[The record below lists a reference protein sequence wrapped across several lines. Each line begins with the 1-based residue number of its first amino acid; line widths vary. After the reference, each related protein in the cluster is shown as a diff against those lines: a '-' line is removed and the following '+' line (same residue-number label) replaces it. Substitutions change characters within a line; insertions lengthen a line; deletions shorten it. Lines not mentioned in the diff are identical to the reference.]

1 MNFAEEYP
9 KLGVRRLERLMRRAA
24 LVLLSL
30 AWAGPLQAA
39 GNHRFCGTTRDSSR
53 TAIAAHAER
62 EARRGNLLAAS
73 DLETSSDVG
82 SIAVLLDEGDLALRR
97 NTLDLASAGVEFS
110 PDGANYR
117 AARVD
122 RPVAA
127 GGGSVLRLTDD
138 SSLAVA
144 LPFSFPFRG
153 TAYTRVFV
161 NSDGNLSFGEGDS
174 ASTSRSLGRFLGGP
188 PRIAPLFADLD
199 PAQPGASV
207 TTRTE
212 GDSFRVTWTDVP
224 QFGKTDNNTFQVTLF
239 KNGRIAFA
247 WATGLTTLLDE
258 GVVGIAPG
266 KNRGGFTPVD
276 MSVVGT
282 VSGGA
287 IAESFRIDNQL
298 DLVAATRKFYRSH
311 GDEYQQILFFT
322 SQSLISRG
330 TFAYE
335 NNIQNADAGT
345 GVDIENASSQYGS
358 TGRLESVVMMDALSK
373 YSVVPGERING
384 EDTSLSLIGHEVGH
398 RWLASATF
406 KDGNRTSNELLG
418 RDLAHWSF
426 FMDSDG
432 SYDEGNEITDL
443 GGGQFRTAGA
453 SLGYGPL
460 DEYLMG
466 VRRAEDVQ
474 PVFIVRNPTGTS
486 ATDPGRDPQ
495 TGVTFQ
501 GTRRDVPMADII
513 AALGPRSPA
522 PSTTLP
528 PWRQAFVY
536 VSVGGP
542 ADPSAVAKVDQ
553 LRQQWEPFFRTAVNQ
568 RRSVDTRLR

>member
-1 MNFAEEYP
+1 MAC
-9 KLGVRRLERLMRRAA
+9 
-24 LVLLSL
+24 
-30 AWAGPLQAA
+30 AGPLQAA
-39 GNHRFCGTTRDSSR
+39 GSHPFCGTTRDGGR

-62 EARRGNLLAAS
+62 EARQDERLEAS
-73 DLETSSDVG
+73 DVSASADVG
-82 SIAVLLDEGDLALRR
+82 HVAVLQDEGDLALLR
-97 NTLDLASAGVEFS
+97 NTLDLANAGVEFS
-110 PDGANYR
+110 PDGTRYR

-122 RPVAA
+122 RPVVA
-127 GGGSVLRLTDD
+127 GGGTTLRLSDD
-138 SSLAVA
+138 STLSVA
-144 LPFSFPFRG
+144 LPFSFTFRG

-161 NSDGNLSFGEGDS
+161 NSDGNLTFGEGDS

-199 PAQPGASV
+199 PSRAGASV

-212 GDSFRVTWTDVP
+212 GDSFRVTWTSVP
-224 QFGKTDNNTFQVTLF
+224 QFEKTDKNTFQVTLF

-266 KNRGGFTPVD
+266 RDRGGFTPVD
-276 MSVVGT
+276 MSAIAA
-282 VSGGA
+282 VSSGA
-287 IAESFRIDNQL
+287 IAESFRLDNQL
-298 DLVAATRKFYRSH
+298 DLVAAARKFYRSH
-311 GDEYQQILFFT
+311 RDEYQQLLFFT
-322 SQSLISRG
+322 SRSLVSRG

-335 NNIQNADAGT
+335 SNIQNSDAGT
-345 GVDIENASSQYGS
+345 GVDIDDTSSQYGS
-358 TGRLESVVMMDALSK
+358 AGRLESAVMMDALSK
-373 YSVVPGERING
+373 YSTIPSQRING

-406 KDGNRTSNELLG
+406 KDGNRVSNELLG

-466 VRRAEDVQ
+466 VRRPEDVR
-474 PVFIVRNPTGTS
+474 PVFIVRNPASTS
-486 ATDPGRDPQ
+486 PTDPGRDPQ
-495 TGVTFQ
+495 TGVTFR
-501 GTRRDVPMADII
+501 GTRRDVPMAEII
-513 AALGPRSPA
+513 AALGPRRPA
-522 PSTTLP
+522 SSTALP

-542 ADPSAVAKVDQ
+542 ADPAAIAKVDQ
-553 LRQQWEPFFRTAVNQ
+553 LRKQWEPFFRAAVNQ
-568 RRSVDTRLR
+568 RRSVDTRLQ